1 MDDNAN
7 LTFLCLVHQFPEPDM
22 QLAPSEGV
30 RDDIAQHKK
39 DETGKSYMVWWKR
52 REVGRGLSSMPPANL
67 FPAVVFAFLGTGGA
81 AAASSLFGVSM
92 MWFCFLGVAMMM
104 ISDVMSYKNNVRL

>member
-1 MDDNAN
+1 VDDNAN

-52 REVGRGLSSMPPANL
+52 REVGRGLSSMLCRLRTSFQQWFLPSWEQEEPQQHL
-67 FPAVVFAFLGTGGA
+67 LCSEFP
-81 AAASSLFGVSM
+81 
-92 MWFCFLGVAMMM
+92 
-104 ISDVMSYKNNVRL
+104 